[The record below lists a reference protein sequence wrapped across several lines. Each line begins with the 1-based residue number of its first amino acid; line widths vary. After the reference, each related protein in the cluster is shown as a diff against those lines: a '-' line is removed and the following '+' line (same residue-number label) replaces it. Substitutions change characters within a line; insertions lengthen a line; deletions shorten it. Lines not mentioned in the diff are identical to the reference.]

1 MNQPAVEIV
10 VGPDG
15 GVAPREL
22 ARLGVRP
29 GDHLRLVAVEPR
41 RPRSMLGAFPRDV
54 GFTQEH
60 LAEVRRE
67 TAAGLGDDLRF

>member
-1 MNQPAVEIV
+1 MGEHAFEIV

-15 GVAPREL
+15 GVAARDL

-29 GDHLRLVAVEPR
+29 GDRLRLVTVGPR
-41 RPRSMLGAFPRDV
+41 RPTSMLGAFPRDV

-60 LAEVRRE
+60 LDEIRRE
-67 TAAGLGDDLRF
+67 MAAGIGDDVIV